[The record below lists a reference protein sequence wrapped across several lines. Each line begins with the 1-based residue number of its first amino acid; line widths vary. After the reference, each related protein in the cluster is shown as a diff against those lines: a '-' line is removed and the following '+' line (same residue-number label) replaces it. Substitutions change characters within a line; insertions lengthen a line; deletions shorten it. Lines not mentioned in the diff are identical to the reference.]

1 MEYIDGILCISV
13 PELTTSNGHE
23 AIITKSALAKYVDR
37 NRHVRLRRASPGG
50 AALLAWNLLRD
61 DIRNKYKEV
70 HGDPYKL
77 VEFNLIEKTI
87 EPDLKA
93 ADYFANYEL
102 EDGRRL
108 HTKVQIEYTM
118 NACVLNALNKLL
130 QIKTGKSKALGNSTR
145 ELFKKLAK
153 DVNDIDKERWPHNL
167 PGHERRLK
175 ERLKLY
181 NEYGYN
187 SLIHRGYGNGNSRK
201 VNELISRLTISLYCQ
216 KNLPFGDWVHEMY
229 LSFIAGNIEIVDKE
243 TGEAY
248 NRYDFWDEKK
258 QSFITVS
265 RSTVWNVLNN
275 PDNQAIIDRLRNNR
289 IDHIT
294 LNTPF
299 NHRHNPIYSL
309 SKISADDR
317 TLSRKTSNGVWMN
330 AYATFDV
337 MSGTCL
343 SCNYNTD
350 KPNKEMVYET
360 FRQMYR
366 TIESNNLMWPGEIE
380 VENHLMR
387 EIEDDLKAMF
397 TYVTFTAPGISRSK
411 RAEHAIRALKYG
423 SEKRSQE
430 GIGRWNAKGAYKIK
444 SENKDEEY
452 KQQRIPE
459 EVLKAEADEAIAYH
473 NNTLHPDQVRF
484 KGKTRWQVLVEN
496 MHPDLGRPLKYK
508 LFKHFGFKTETSLRN
523 NDYVR
528 VQYQNYAID
537 TYNVLKRMKPNNY
550 NVEAYYVPS
559 EDGNIN
565 EVYLYQ
571 DDVFLTRATMI
582 ERYNEAKME
591 RTERDEEIRLQ
602 QAKRQAH
609 YFKRERDRA
618 EAVVKKVTTIDAENY
633 KAIESLKPEVVYHNE
648 IEKNEVDLKEAFAK
662 FTSES
667 WRERKISEL

>member
-23 AIITKSALAKYVDR
+23 AVITKSALAKYVDR
-37 NRHVRLRRASPGG
+37 NRHVRVRRASPSGP
-50 AALLAWNLLRD
+50 ALLSWNLLRE
-61 DIRNKYKEV
+61 DIRNKYKEI
-70 HGDPYKL
+70 HGDPYKI
-77 VEFNLIEKTI
+77 VELNIIEQSI
-87 EPDLKA
+87 EHDLKA
-93 ADYFANYEL
+93 ADYFASYEL

-130 QIKTGKSKALGNSTR
+130 QLKTGKSKALGNSTR
-145 ELFKKLAK
+145 GLFKKLAK
-153 DVNDIDKERWPHNL
+153 DVNDLDKEFWPHNL

-181 NEYGYN
+181 NEHGYN

-201 VNELISRLTISLYCQ
+201 VNELISRLIISLYCQ

-258 QSFITVS
+258 QNFIAVS

-299 NHRHNPIYSL
+299 NHRHNPVYSL

-317 TLSRKTSNGVWMN
+317 TLSRKTSAGVWMN
-330 AYATFDV
+330 GYAIFDV

-343 SCNYNTD
+343 SCNYSTD
-350 KPNKEMVYET
+350 KPNKAMVYET

-459 EVLKAEADEAIAYH
+459 EVLRAEADEAIAFH
-473 NNTLHPDQVRF
+473 NNSLHPDQVRF

-550 NVEAYYVPS
+550 NVEAYYVPD

-571 DDVFLTRATMI
+571 EDVFLTRATMI

-609 YFKRERDRA
+609 YFKRERERA

-633 KAIESLKPEVVYHNE
+633 KAIESLETEVVYHNE